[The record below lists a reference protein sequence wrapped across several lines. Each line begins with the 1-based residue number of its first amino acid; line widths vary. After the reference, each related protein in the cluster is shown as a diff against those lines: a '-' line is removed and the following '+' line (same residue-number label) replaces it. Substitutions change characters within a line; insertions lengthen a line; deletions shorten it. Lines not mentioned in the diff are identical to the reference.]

1 MMITFDAMFLFLLL
15 VANALLLGLT
25 CHALIRFEQRW
36 LRLEQFWES
45 PTGIALS
52 DSGDDELR
60 EQMEATQR
68 LEQRVGELQRSVKVI
83 ELNKHRP
90 QASQPAQP
98 AVDRHLPIENAIR
111 MAQLGATVEELTRR
125 CGLNVG
131 EARLIQKLH
140 RQSAKTREST
150 ARQ

>member
-36 LRLEQFWES
+36 LQLEQFWES
-45 PTGIALS
+45 PTGSALS

-60 EQMEATQR
+60 EQMAATQR

-90 QASQPAQP
+90 QETQPAPP
-98 AVDRHLPIENAIR
+98 ATDRNLPIENAIR
-111 MAQLGATVEELTRR
+111 MAQYGASVEELTRS
-125 CGLNVG
+125 CGLNIG

-140 RQSAKTREST
+140 RQSAQSRQST
-150 ARQ
+150 